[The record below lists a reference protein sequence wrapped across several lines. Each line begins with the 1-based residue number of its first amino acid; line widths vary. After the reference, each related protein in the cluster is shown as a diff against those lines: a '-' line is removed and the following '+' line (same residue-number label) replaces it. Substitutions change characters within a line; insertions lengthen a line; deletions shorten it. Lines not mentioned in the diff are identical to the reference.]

1 MTRFPFLRL
10 KGWYAGAGYCES
22 WYRSDLTPLPSRPVS
37 GTWSPQFGMIWH
49 GTSTDRPV
57 THDSVRIDPDFHAM
71 PPFDSLVLYD
81 ADGQWE
87 GQLPIDTMALADGRH
102 RLVLKADC
110 DDPRATLSGVG
121 VIGFDVANGGSTG

>member
-1 MTRFPFLRL
+1 
-10 KGWYAGAGYCES
+10 
-22 WYRSDLTPLPSRPVS
+22 
-37 GTWSPQFGMIWH
+37 MIWH